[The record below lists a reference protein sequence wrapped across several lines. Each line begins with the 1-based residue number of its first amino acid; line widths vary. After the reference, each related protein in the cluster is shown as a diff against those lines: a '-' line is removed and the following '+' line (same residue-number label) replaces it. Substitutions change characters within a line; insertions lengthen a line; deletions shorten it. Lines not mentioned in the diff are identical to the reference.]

1 MDEQRYRFG
10 VGVLVVASVV
20 VGVILIM
27 FFGAA
32 PNFLAR
38 RYKVT
43 VNFPAAPGVGADTPV
58 RKNGVNVGRVK
69 QVRLL
74 NDEQGVDLELEL
86 DNDFQIKRAELCRV
100 GTGSLITGDAIV
112 EFVPPTRESLMTRF
126 DGRDGLPK
134 DGSLSQAEEALAKS
148 PLKDGDFM
156 DGGVVAA
163 DPFAAFVTMQEK
175 FTPTFAAV
183 EQASNQVG
191 MLARDFRSII
201 NGDQGQLKQIVQKT
215 EQTLENF
222 NQTLDAI
229 EGVFGDP
236 KLRASLQTSAE
247 RLPALLDSAESVLS
261 ETKGTIASFSGVGRA
276 AEQAMQNVAEFTEPL
291 GDQGEK
297 FVADTIRTLNNID
310 GLVSDLRMVSSRL
323 NSSQGTFNKLL
334 NDDEMYNTL
343 KSTLENVEQL
353 SRRLQPVVEDVR
365 IFTDK
370 ISRDPR
376 QLGLAGALQARPVG
390 LGTK

>member
-74 NDEQGVDLELEL
+74 NDEKGVDLELEL
-86 DNDFQIKRAELCRV
+86 DNDFQIKRAELCKV

-112 EFVPPTRESLMTRF
+112 EFVPPTRESLITRF

-134 DGSLSQAEEALAKS
+134 DGQLSQAEESLAKS

-156 DGGVVAA
+156 DGGIVAA

-175 FTPTFAAV
+175 FTPTFVAV
-183 EQASNQVG
+183 EQAGNQVG
-191 MLARDFRSII
+191 LLARDLRSLI

-215 EQTLENF
+215 EQTIENF
-222 NQTLDAI
+222 NHTLDAI

-236 KLRASLQTSAE
+236 KLRASLQSSAE
-247 RLPALLDSAESVLS
+247 RLPALLDSAEAVLS
-261 ETKGTIASFSGVGRA
+261 ETKGTIASFSGVGKA

-291 GDQGEK
+291 GANGER
-297 FVADTIRTLNNID
+297 FVADTMRTLNNID

-323 NSSQGTFNKLL
+323 NSSQGTINKLL
-334 NDDEMYNTL
+334 NDDEMYYTL

-376 QLGLAGALQARPVG
+376 QLGIAGALQARPVG
-390 LGTK
+390 MGTK

>member
-38 RYKVT
+38 RYQIT
-43 VNFPAAPGVGADTPV
+43 VNFPAAPGVAADTPV
-58 RKNGVNVGRVK
+58 RKNGVNIGRVK
-69 QVRLL
+69 KVTLL
-74 NDEQGVDLELEL
+74 NDEAGVDLVLEMGTEYQL
-86 DNDFQIKRAELCRV
+86 KAAELCKV

-112 EFVPPTRESLMTRF
+112 EFVPPTRESLLTRF
-126 DGRDGLPK
+126 DGRDGAR
-134 DGSLSQAEEALAKS
+134 DGQLSPVEEEMAKAY
-148 PLKDGDFM
+148 LKDGDFVN
-156 DGGVVAA
+156 GGVVAA
-163 DPFAAFVTMQEK
+163 DPFAAIVSMQEK
-175 FTPTFAAV
+175 FTPTFVAV

-191 MLARDFRSII
+191 LLARDFRSVI

-215 EQTLENF
+215 EQTLDNF

-236 KLRASLQTSAE
+236 KLRTTLQNSAE
-247 RLPALLDSAESVLS
+247 RLPALLDSAEGVLT
-261 ETKGTIASFSGVGRA
+261 ETRSTISSFSGVGKA
-276 AEQAMQNVAEFTEPL
+276 AERAMQNVAEFTEPL

-297 FVADTIRTLNNID
+297 FVSDAMRTLNNID

-323 NSSQGTFNKLL
+323 NSSQGTLNKLIS
-334 NDDEMYNTL
+334 DDEMYYTL
-343 KSTLENVEQL
+343 KSTLQNVEQL

-376 QLGLAGALQARPVG
+376 QLGVAGALQARPVG

>member
-38 RYKVT
+38 RYKIT

-58 RKNGVNVGRVK
+58 RKNGVNIGRVK
-69 QVRLL
+69 KVKLL

-86 DNDFQIKRAELCRV
+86 DDEFQIKTGEICRV
-100 GTGSLITGDAIV
+100 GTGSLITGDAVV
-112 EFVPPTRESLMTRF
+112 EFVPPTRENLLTRF

-134 DGSLSQAEEALAKS
+134 DGQLSPAEEALAKA
-148 PLKDGDFM
+148 PLKDSDFVN
-156 DGGVVAA
+156 GGVIAA
-163 DPFAAFVTMQEK
+163 DPFSAFISMREEITPAAQ
-175 FTPTFAAV
+175 AI
-183 EQASNQVG
+183 EQAGNQFAL
-191 MLARDFRSII
+191 LARDVRSVI
-201 NGDQGQLKQIVQKT
+201 NGDQGQLKQLVQKT
-215 EQTLENF
+215 EQTMENF

-236 KLRASLQTSAE
+236 ELRAALQGSAK
-247 RLPALLDSAESVLS
+247 RLPALLDSAESLLS
-261 ETKGTIASFSGVGRA
+261 ETKGTIASFSGVGKA

-291 GDQGEK
+291 GANGEK
-297 FVADTIRTLNNID
+297 FVSDTMRTLNNID
-310 GLVSDLRMVSSRL
+310 GLVTDLRMVSSRL
-323 NSSQGTFNKLL
+323 NNSQGTINRLL
-334 NDDEMYNTL
+334 NDDEMYYTL

-376 QLGLAGALQARPVG
+376 QLGVAGALQARPVG